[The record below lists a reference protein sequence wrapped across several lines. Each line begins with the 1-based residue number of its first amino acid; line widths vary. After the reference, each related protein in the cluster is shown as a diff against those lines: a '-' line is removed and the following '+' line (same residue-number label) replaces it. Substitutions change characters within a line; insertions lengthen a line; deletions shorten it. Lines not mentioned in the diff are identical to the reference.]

1 MKRLVKKLALA
12 AVGCLMVVAL
22 AGCDLLG
29 TTQGS
34 GLSPQLTKH
43 RFSPP
48 SPPSLSSQ
56 QPCQEG
62 GSFVPAEGIS
72 LLMP

>member
-1 MKRLVKKLALA
+1 MKRLVKKLAVA

-29 TTQGS
+29 TMQKS

-43 RFSPP
+43 RFTPP
-48 SPPSLSSQ
+48 GASTTAQGLHQSGSLV
-56 QPCQEG
+56 PVEG
-62 GSFVPAEGIS
+62 VSFLTP
-72 LLMP
+72 

>member
-1 MKRLVKKLALA
+1 MKRLVKKLAVA
-12 AVGCLMVVAL
+12 AVGSLMVVAL

-29 TTQGS
+29 TMQKS

-43 RFSPP
+43 RFTPP
-48 SPPSLSSQ
+48 GAPTSSQ
-56 QPCQEG
+56 DRHQS
-62 GSFVPAEGIS
+62 GSFVPVDGIS

>member
-1 MKRLVKKLALA
+1 MKRLVKKLAVA

-29 TTQGS
+29 TMQKS

-48 SPPSLSSQ
+48 GEPSSSHDLSA
-56 QPCQEG
+56 G
-62 GSFVPAEGIS
+62 GSFDLPQVAS
-72 LLMP
+72 QSMP

>member
-1 MKRLVKKLALA
+1 MKRLVKKLAVA
-12 AVGCLMVVAL
+12 AIACLMVVAL

-29 TTQGS
+29 TMQKS

-48 SPPSLSSQ
+48 GTPTPSQDRHQS
-56 QPCQEG
+56 
-62 GSFVPAEGIS
+62 GSLVPVEGIS
-72 LLMP
+72 FLIP

>member
-1 MKRLVKKLALA
+1 MKRLVKKLAVA

-29 TTQGS
+29 TMQKS

-48 SPPSLSSQ
+48 CAPSPSEDLRAS
-56 QPCQEG
+56 
-62 GSFVPAEGIS
+62 GSFVLPQVAS
-72 LLMP
+72 QSMP